1 MIFSASQCAARQSAS
16 FSIGKKYLALL
27 HQAAYRADAARG
39 SGLAAAVSQRNSGHI
54 KGGWIMAEFPKT
66 EEGIIQLAQTM
77 ISGMLENAD
86 YPAPPVSAAQLQA
99 LLDEFVG
106 AGHSQI
112 AAYAAAEQSTQT
124 KRVTKDALVA
134 GMRADLNY
142 AEYAVNGD
150 DAKLNLIGW
159 SGRMPPSPIPAP
171 GQPLNFQVIGQS
183 PGTVRLRWKRSA
195 ADGGTAAY
203 FVIKRLGRNEGDEWT
218 PVHTQTGVEA
228 ELTNQERGKELEYCV
243 TAVNRSG
250 ESLPSNSVMV
260 VL

>member
-1 MIFSASQCAARQSAS
+1 V
-16 FSIGKKYLALL
+16 
-27 HQAAYRADAARG
+27 RG
-39 SGLAAAVSQRNSGHI
+39 SGLAAAVSQMNSGHI

-77 ISGMLENAD
+77 ISGMTENAD
-86 YPAPPVSAAQLQA
+86 YPSPPVSASQLQA

-106 AGHSQI
+106 ASNAQV

-124 KRVTKDALVA
+124 KRTTKDALTG

-159 SGRMPPSPIPAP
+159 SGRMPPSPIAAP
-171 GQPLNFQVIGQS
+171 GQPLNFQIVRQS
-183 PGTVRLRWKRSA
+183 PGAVSLRWKRSA

-203 FVIKRLGRNEGDEWT
+203 FVIKRRGRGDGEEWT
-218 PVHTQTGVEA
+218 PVHTLTGIEA
-228 ELTNQERGKELEYCV
+228 ELTNQERNKELEYCV

>member
-1 MIFSASQCAARQSAS
+1 M
-16 FSIGKKYLALL
+16 
-27 HQAAYRADAARG
+27 
-39 SGLAAAVSQRNSGHI
+39 AV
-54 KGGWIMAEFPKT
+54 
-66 EEGIIQLAQTM
+66 QLAQTM
-77 ISGMLENAD
+77 ISGMTDNAD
-86 YPAPPVSAAQLQA
+86 YPAPPVSAAQLQG
-99 LLDEFVG
+99 LLYEFVS
-106 AGHSQI
+106 ASSAQV
-112 AAYAAAEQSTQT
+112 AAYAAAEQATQT
-124 KRVTKDALVA
+124 KRTKKDALVA

-150 DAKLNLIGW
+150 DAKLNMIGW
-159 SGRMPPSPIPAP
+159 SGRMPPSPIAPP
-171 GQPLNFQVIGQS
+171 GQPLNFQVVGQS

-203 FVIKRLGRNEGDEWT
+203 FVIKRLARGEGEEWT
-218 PVHTQTGVEA
+218 PVHTLTGIEA

>member
-1 MIFSASQCAARQSAS
+1 
-16 FSIGKKYLALL
+16 
-27 HQAAYRADAARG
+27 
-39 SGLAAAVSQRNSGHI
+39 
-54 KGGWIMAEFPKT
+54 MAEFPKT

-77 ISGMLENAD
+77 ISGMTENAD
-86 YPAPPVSAAQLQA
+86 YPAPPVPAAQLQV

-106 AGHSQI
+106 ASNSQV
-112 AAYAAAEQSTQT
+112 AAYAAAEQATQT
-124 KRVTKDALVA
+124 KRTKKEALTG

-150 DAKLNLIGW
+150 DAKLNQIGW
-159 SGRMPPSPIPAP
+159 SGRMPPSPIAAP
-171 GQPLNFQVIGQS
+171 GQPLNFQVVRQS
-183 PGTVRLRWKRSA
+183 PGAVSLRWKRSA
-195 ADGGTAAY
+195 ADGGPAAY
-203 FVIKRLGRNEGDEWT
+203 FVIKRRGRGDDEEWT

-228 ELTNQERGKELEYCV
+228 ELTNQKRGKELEYCV